1 VVEHT
6 GPKSLAAFAEAQQY
20 IPGGVNSPAR
30 AYGAVRG
37 NPPVISHGRGAH
49 LFDLDGREYID
60 YVCSWGP
67 LIFGHAHPRVVEAV
81 QEASALGT
89 SFGAPTPAETA
100 LAKQIVQMVPSVE
113 MVRMVNSGTEATM
126 SAVRVARGYTGRD
139 KILKFEGCWHGH
151 GDSFLIKA
159 GSSALTLG
167 APDSPGIPQGIASL
181 SITVSYN
188 DAGAV
193 QEALRQNPGQIA
205 AIIVEP
211 VAGNM
216 GTVPPRAGFL
226 EQLRQL
232 ADQEGCVLIFD
243 EVITGFRL
251 GPGGA
256 QEYFGVLPDLTC
268 LGKIVGGGLPVG
280 AYGGKREIM
289 QQVSPLGK
297 KISQAGTLA
306 GNPLAMRA
314 GLAQLQMLGDSQV
327 YRRLEE
333 VSQCLEEGM
342 AGNLRQLNLK
352 YTLNRVGSML
362 CMFFTEA
369 PVVDYPSACTADT
382 GRFRRF
388 FWELLRRGV
397 YVAPSQFECLFPSA
411 VHSDDDIEQTLRAHY
426 EALKAAH

>member
-1 VVEHT
+1 MEHT
-6 GPKSLAAFAEAQQY
+6 GPKSIAAFAAAQQY

-30 AYGAVRG
+30 AFGAVGG
-37 NPPVISHGRGAH
+37 NPPVISHGVGPH
-49 LFDLDGREYID
+49 LFDLDGKEYID

-67 LIFGHAHPRVVEAV
+67 LVFGHAHPRVVKAV
-81 QEASALGT
+81 QEACVLGT
-89 SFGAPTPAETA
+89 SFGAPTLAETD
-100 LAKQIVQMVPSVE
+100 LARQIVGMVPSVE

-126 SAVRVARGYTGRD
+126 SAVRVARGFTGRD

-167 APDSPGIPQGIASL
+167 APDSPGIPQAIAAL
-181 SITVSYN
+181 SITVPYN
-188 DAGAV
+188 DIAAV

-226 EQLRQL
+226 QQLRQL
-232 ADQEGCVLIFD
+232 ADQDGCVLIFD

-251 GPGGA
+251 SAGGA
-256 QEYFGVLPDLTC
+256 QEYFGVTPDLTC

-289 QQVSPLGK
+289 EQVSPLGK
-297 KISQAGTLA
+297 KISQAGTLS

-314 GLAQLQMLGDSQV
+314 GLAQLQMLCEPGV
-327 YRRLEE
+327 YARLEKVGQDLEAGMAENLRRL
-333 VSQCLEEGM
+333 G
-342 AGNLRQLNLK
+342 LK

-362 CMFFTEA
+362 CMFFTEVQ
-369 PVVDYPSACTADT
+369 VVDFGTASSADT
-382 GRFRRF
+382 ARFRRF

-397 YVAPSQFECLFPSA
+397 YMAPSQFECLFPSA
-411 VHSDDDIEQTLRAHY
+411 VHSDGDIEQTLRAHY
-426 EALKAAH
+426 EALKAVH

>member
-1 VVEHT
+1 MEHT
-6 GPKSLAAFAEAQQY
+6 GPKSLEAFAAAQRY

-30 AYGAVRG
+30 AFGAVG
-37 NPPVISHGRGAH
+37 GHPPVISHGQGAH

-67 LIFGHAHPRVVEAV
+67 LVFGHAHPRVVQAV
-81 QEASALGT
+81 QEACALGT

-100 LAKQIVQMVPSVE
+100 LARQIVGMVPSVE

-126 SAVRVARGYTGRD
+126 SAVRVARGVTGRD
-139 KILKFEGCWHGH
+139 KIIKFEGCWHGH

-167 APDSPGIPQGIASL
+167 APDSPGIPQAIAAL
-181 SITVSYN
+181 SITVPYN
-188 DAGAV
+188 DPAAV
-193 QEALRQNPGQIA
+193 REAIRQNPGQIA

-226 EQLRQL
+226 QQLRQL
-232 ADQEGCVLIFD
+232 ADQDGCVLIFD

-251 GPGGA
+251 SGGGA
-256 QEYFGVLPDLTC
+256 QEYFGVMPDLTC

-280 AYGGKREIM
+280 AYGGKKQLMEN
-289 QQVSPLGK
+289 VSPLGM
-297 KISQAGTLA
+297 KISQAGTLS
-306 GNPLAMRA
+306 GNPLAMKA
-314 GLAQLQMLGDSQV
+314 GLAQLEMLADHAV
-327 YRRLEE
+327 YARLET
-333 VSQCLEEGM
+333 VAQHLEEGM
-342 AGNLRQLNLK
+342 AANLRKLGLK

-362 CMFFTEA
+362 CMFFTETQ
-369 PVVDYPSACTADT
+369 VVDYPTACTADT

-388 FWELLRRGV
+388 FWELLQRGV

-411 VHSDDDIEQTLRAHY
+411 VHTDRDIEQTLRAHY
-426 EALKAAH
+426 EALKAIH